1 MTSLCREC
9 DSFDR
14 NSDIKILY
22 RNPAWGIDFLKL
34 CHHGQTC
41 YNIIKTTV
49 EVFIDIQAVLAHLD
63 GLFADKKL
71 DDVAPF
77 LTSQLE
83 AAREKGDAG
92 AVLSLM
98 NELVGF
104 YRSTSQTAA
113 SLSMAQQA
121 LQMVEAMGLENTPAQ
136 GTTLIN
142 AATAYRA
149 AGELED
155 AIALYAQALV
165 VFEALGEN
173 GYALASLLN
182 NMSQVYQALNRHAD
196 ALPFLERALSLLMTL
211 DGVDAE
217 IATTHSNIA
226 ISDLALGAR
235 SQAKEHLDAAL
246 HIFEAGSGPRDAH
259 YGAALSAAAS
269 LAYAEGDYA
278 RAVQL
283 YEKALPEIR
292 SSFGENDGYHITR
305 QNLALAQQALKEA
318 QS

>member
-1 MTSLCREC
+1 M
-9 DSFDR
+9 
-14 NSDIKILY
+14 
-22 RNPAWGIDFLKL
+22 
-34 CHHGQTC
+34 
-41 YNIIKTTV
+41 
-49 EVFIDIQAVLAHLD
+49 DIQAVLAHLD

-83 AAREKGDAG
+83 AAREEGDAG

-165 VFEALGEN
+165 VFEALGEK

-196 ALPFLERALSLLMTL
+196 ALPFLERALSLLTTL

-235 SQAKEHLDAAL
+235 SQAKEHLDVAL

>member
-1 MTSLCREC
+1 M
-9 DSFDR
+9 
-14 NSDIKILY
+14 
-22 RNPAWGIDFLKL
+22 
-34 CHHGQTC
+34 
-41 YNIIKTTV
+41 
-49 EVFIDIQAVLAHLD
+49 DIQAVLAHLD

-71 DDVAPF
+71 DEVAPF

-83 AAREKGDAG
+83 TAREEGDAG

-121 LQMVEAMGLENTPAQ
+121 LQMVNAMGLANTPAQ

-149 AGELED
+149 AGELEE

-165 VFEALGEN
+165 VFETLGET
-173 GYALASLLN
+173 GYAMASLLN
-182 NMSQVYQALNRHAD
+182 NMSQVYQTLNRHND
-196 ALPFLERALSLLMTL
+196 ALPFLERALTLLSSLE
-211 DGVDAE
+211 GVDAE
-217 IATTHSNIA
+217 IATTHSNLA
-226 ISDLALGAR
+226 ISYLSLGDHSKA
-235 SQAKEHLDAAL
+235 AAHLDVAL
-246 HIFEAGSGPRDAH
+246 QIFETGNGPHDAH

-269 LAYAEGDYA
+269 LAYAAGDYA

-292 SSFGENDGYHITR
+292 KSFGENDGYHITR
-305 QNLALAQQALKEA
+305 QNLALAQQALNKM
-318 QS
+318 QI